1 MAHQDKGKY
10 FKKHPEGTK
19 VQEDLKQEI
28 LKQVKDN
35 NIACRAAEKI
45 AQKTNA
51 TLSEIGVGIDLL
63 NFNIVQC
70 QLGLFGFDRNQ
81 KRVPAAETVSPDLE
95 AAIRKAMIDNRLSCQ
110 AAWEIADRLKIKR
123 LDVCA
128 ACENL
133 KIKIKPCQLG
143 AF

>member
-1 MAHQDKGKY
+1 MAHEDKGKY

-19 VQEDLKQEI
+19 VSEDLTKEI

-35 NIACRAAEKI
+35 NISCKAAEKI

-51 TLSEIGVGIDLL
+51 SLSEVGVGIDLA

-70 QLGLFGFDRNQ
+70 QLGLFGFDGKQ
-81 KRVPAAETVSPDLE
+81 KSVPAAATVTPALE
-95 AAIRKAMIDNRLSCQ
+95 ADIRIALVDNRLPCA
-110 AAWEIADRLKIKR
+110 AAWKIADKLEIKR
-123 LDVCA
+123 IEVCA
-128 ACENL
+128 ACEKL